1 MVAVCVMAT
10 STICAAFLLP
20 SPSSRAI
27 TSCRMGAMTSNP
39 SPVQPRPPLPDNFY
53 AESLLDK
60 VALALFRR
68 LVQREI
74 GYVSSKPGYD
84 GLIEEARHYQLQ
96 PGVTAE
102 DQQKMVKTCL
112 ATIAGPLV
120 PPVYRTF
127 MAPWFW
133 APFLTAIFTPPFF
146 KFLVGPNRY
155 DVRDD
160 GQAGGVYA
168 ERCRFLE
175 ETNCKGLCLHMCKLP
190 TQQFFKETLGLDMTM
205 TPDYDTYECRLSFG
219 LAPKA
224 VDDDP
229 SIPKGCLTGCSAV
242 TALQE
247 KRLDRGT
254 VCGK

>member
-1 MVAVCVMAT
+1 M
-10 STICAAFLLP
+10 
-20 SPSSRAI
+20 
-27 TSCRMGAMTSNP
+27 
-39 SPVQPRPPLPDNFY
+39 
-53 AESLLDK
+53 
-60 VALALFRR
+60 ALALFRQ

-74 GYVSSKPGYD
+74 GYVSPKAGYD
-84 GLIEEARHYQLQ
+84 GLIEEARYYQFK

-102 DQQKMVKTCL
+102 DQQAMVKRCL
-112 ATIAGPLV
+112 ETIAGPLV

-133 APFLTAIFTPPFF
+133 APFLTAFFTPPFF

-160 GQAGGVYA
+160 GKPGGVYA

-175 ETNCKGLCLHMCKLP
+175 ETNCKGLCLNLCKLP

-205 TPDYDTYECRLSFG
+205 QPNYDTYECRLSFG
-219 LAPKA
+219 LTPAPIEE
-224 VDDDP
+224 DET
-229 SIPKGCLTGCSAV
+229 IPKGCISGCNVV
-242 TALQE
+242 TAIKE
-247 KRLDRGT
+247 GGLDRGV